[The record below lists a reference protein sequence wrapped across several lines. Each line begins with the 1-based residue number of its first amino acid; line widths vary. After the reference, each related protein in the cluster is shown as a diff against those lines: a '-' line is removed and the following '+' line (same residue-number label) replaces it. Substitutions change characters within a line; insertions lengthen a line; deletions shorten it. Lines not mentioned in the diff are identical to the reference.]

1 MGHRILLLEDHG
13 DIAALLEFHLGD
25 LGYTVIVDADA
36 ACAEFDLLILDWVLP
51 GTDALELC
59 RDLRASGS
67 RIPIL
72 MLSERDAESDRVL
85 GLEMGADDFLSKPFS
100 VMELCARVKALIR
113 RADMA
118 AWPVPDVDQIRA
130 DGLHIDIGRHEVLA
144 QGAPV
149 ALTAK
154 EFDLLAFLARHPGRV
169 FTRAQLLE
177 QVWGY
182 GHDGY
187 DHTVNSHINR
197 LRNKIEPDPA
207 NPRHILTVWSVGYKF
222 RDPISTGFN
231 QLSMPQEGRSVARD

>member
-1 MGHRILLLEDHG
+1 MIS
-13 DIAALLEFHLGD
+13 
-25 LGYTVIVDADA
+25 
-36 ACAEFDLLILDWVLP
+36 AEF
-51 GTDALELC
+51 
-59 RDLRASGS
+59 
-67 RIPIL
+67 
-72 MLSERDAESDRVL
+72 DRVL
-85 GLEMGADDFLSKPFS
+85 GLELGADDYLTKPFG

-118 AWPVPDVDQIRA
+118 TPDLPANDQIQI
-130 DGLHIDIGRHEVLA
+130 DGLKIDIERHEVLA
-144 QGAPV
+144 QGVPV

-154 EFDLLAFLARHPGRV
+154 EFVLLAFLARHPGRV
-169 FTRAQLLE
+169 FSRAQLLE

-222 RDPISTGFN
+222 SDQT
-231 QLSMPQEGRSVARD
+231 AYAA

>member
-1 MGHRILLLEDHG
+1 MSHRILLLEDT
-13 DIAALLEFHLGD
+13 DDTAALIAFHLGD
-25 LGYTVIVDADA
+25 LGYAVTVDPDGACDA
-36 ACAEFDLLILDWVLP
+36 FDLLILDWASQD
-51 GTDALELC
+51 TAALDVC
-59 RDLRASGS
+59 RELRARGC
-67 RIPIL
+67 RTPML
-72 MLSERDAESDRVL
+72 MLSQRASERDRVL
-85 GLEMGADDFLSKPFS
+85 GFETGADDFLTKPYS

-118 AWPVPDVDQIRA
+118 ARPVAVAEQIRA
-130 DGLHIDIGRHEVLA
+130 DGLHIDLGRHEVLA

-154 EFDLLAFLARHPGRV
+154 EFDLLTFMARHPGRV

-222 RDPISTGFN
+222 RDPITPDGASR
-231 QLSMPQEGRSVARD
+231 LM